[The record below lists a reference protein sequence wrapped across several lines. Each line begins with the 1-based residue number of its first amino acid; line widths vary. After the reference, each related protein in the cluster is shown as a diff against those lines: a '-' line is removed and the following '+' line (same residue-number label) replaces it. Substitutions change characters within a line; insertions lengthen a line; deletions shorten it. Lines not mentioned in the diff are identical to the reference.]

1 MYSNKTSS
9 KISLDE
15 KLEIKKQ
22 SDWNECIGSKEK
34 VNTNLVVDSLAHIA
48 YVTYTEAR
56 AIAAVDTNSTV
67 DVIWLDVSPDEL
79 AIDKKSNTLYVTS
92 MLGSAI
98 TAIDLSTHEIKDIV
112 DTNYPPTDLVV
123 DAKGTVY
130 LTLDKY
136 DATVKACWKK

>member
-56 AIAAVDTNSTV
+56 AIAAVGTNSTV

-79 AIDKKSNTLYVTS
+79 AIDKKSNTLRYQH
-92 MLGSAI
+92 AWQC
-98 TAIDLSTHEIKDIV
+98 
-112 DTNYPPTDLVV
+112 NYCHRSLY
-123 DAKGTVY
+123 A
-130 LTLDKY
+130 
-136 DATVKACWKK
+136 